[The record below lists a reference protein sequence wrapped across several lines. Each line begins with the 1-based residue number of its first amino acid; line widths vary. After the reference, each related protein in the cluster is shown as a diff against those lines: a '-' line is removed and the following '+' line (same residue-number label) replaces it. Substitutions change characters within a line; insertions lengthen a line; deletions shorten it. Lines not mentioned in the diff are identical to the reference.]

1 MLILTANI
9 RYLCENS
16 VGSPEKNARSY
27 TCCLPLYLSVIS
39 RIFAKIN
46 IDTKPH
52 FRMIIKKIDIP
63 ASGNLAD
70 VPALLDAAGVGFAP
84 VSHDNWHWSDRNPVV
99 KVRAAHAS
107 DFMVLHFHVSDNEL
121 RAVETADDGRV
132 WEDSCVEFFVS
143 PEGND
148 FYYNFECNCIGTLL
162 LHGGPAGGDRPSA
175 PSEVY
180 GSVRRWSSLGTGA
193 FEAHEEVREWDL
205 VEMIPASALFRH
217 DIKSFDGL
225 SMKGNFYKCGDL
237 LPHPHFLSWAPIELP
252 KPMFHCPQFFDAI
265 EFEQ

>member
-1 MLILTANI
+1 
-9 RYLCENS
+9 
-16 VGSPEKNARSY
+16 
-27 TCCLPLYLSVIS
+27 
-39 RIFAKIN
+39 
-46 IDTKPH
+46 
-52 FRMIIKKIDIP
+52 MIIKKIDIP

-107 DFMVLHFHVSDNEL
+107 DSMVLHFHVSDNEL

-193 FEAHEEVREWDL
+193 FEAHVEFREWDL

-252 KPMFHCPQFFDAI
+252 KPMFHCPQFFDVI

>member
-1 MLILTANI
+1 M
-9 RYLCENS
+9 
-16 VGSPEKNARSY
+16 
-27 TCCLPLYLSVIS
+27 YLSVINS
-39 RIFAKIN
+39 IFADIN

-52 FRMIIKKIDIP
+52 FRMNIRKIDIP

-84 VSHDNWHWSDRNPVV
+84 VAHDNWHWSDRNPVV

-107 DFMVLHFHVSDNEL
+107 DFMILHFHVSDNEL
-121 RAVETADDGRV
+121 RAVETEDDGRV

-143 PEGND
+143 PDGND

-162 LHGGPAGGDRPSA
+162 LHGGPAGEDRPSA
-175 PSEVY
+175 SSEVY
-180 GSVRRWSSLGTGA
+180 GSVRRWSSLGTKP

-205 VEMIPASALFRH
+205 VEMIPVSALFAH
-217 DIKSFDGL
+217 EIKSFDGMV
-225 SMKGNFYKCGDL
+225 MKGNFYKCGDL

-252 KPMFHCPQFFDAI
+252 KPMFHCPQFFDTI

>member
-1 MLILTANI
+1 
-9 RYLCENS
+9 
-16 VGSPEKNARSY
+16 
-27 TCCLPLYLSVIS
+27 
-39 RIFAKIN
+39 
-46 IDTKPH
+46 
-52 FRMIIKKIDIP
+52 MIIKKIDIP

-70 VPALLDAAGVGFAP
+70 VPAMLDAAGVGFAP

-237 LPHPHFLSWAPIELP
+237 LPHPHFLSWAPIDLP